1 MGLPACLGFQGSQ
14 GLHGPS
20 TWEDRRQQ
28 ESLRLLSG
36 QMEKLWWP
44 GLGGAG
50 DQLCAALPHCLAFWR
65 VVLDKG
71 GCREHGEEP
80 LWGVWGGEPGEGE
93 CTCSGRKKR
102 GEGGK
107 KENNRE
113 TGQQLIWNREKGDP
127 IYRTSLPK
135 FPLYSHSRVCAPL
148 EAPEVCEEGMAS
160 PGSFALLLHNPA
172 VGHNFKN
179 SMLQQ
184 VGTIIRWFPEIVN
197 NCQFVWQGVRNF
209 PHFGFAELAFEIPHQ
224 NWNRQTEGRGRLQ
237 TFFFLCPALGR
248 RAAVRGQKLSR
259 RMFVCFLMF
268 LVNDVQM
275 FLSDLE
281 EQASILEPIQ

>member
-1 MGLPACLGFQGSQ
+1 MAPAPGRTGGSRRASGCFPARWRSFDGQGSGELGTSCVQ
-14 GLHGPS
+14 RSPTAWPS
-20 TWEDRRQQ
+20 GGWCWIRGDAGSMER
-28 ESLRLLSG
+28 SLCEECEGGS
-36 QMEKLWWP
+36 P
-44 GLGGAG
+44 GKENAR
-50 DQLCAALPHCLAFWR
+50 A
-65 VVLDKG
+65 V
-71 GCREHGEEP
+71 E
-80 LWGVWGGEPGEGE
+80 
-93 CTCSGRKKR
+93 GRKEER
-102 GEGGK
+102 EGRRKIIEKQVSSWFETEK
-107 KENNRE
+107 KEIQFTE
-113 TGQQLIWNREKGDP
+113 L

-197 NCQFVWQGVRNF
+197 NCQFVWQGVWNF

-237 TFFFLCPALGR
+237 TSF
-248 RAAVRGQKLSR
+248 S
-259 RMFVCFLMF
+259 FVQPWEGEL
-268 LVNDVQM
+268 Q
-275 FLSDLE
+275 
-281 EQASILEPIQ
+281 

>member
-197 NCQFVWQGVRNF
+197 NCQFVWQGVWNF

-237 TFFFLCPALGR
+237 TFFPLSSLGKESCSKGTEAVKKDVRLFLN
-248 RAAVRGQKLSR
+248 VFS
-259 RMFVCFLMF
+259 
-268 LVNDVQM
+268 
-275 FLSDLE
+275 
-281 EQASILEPIQ
+281 

>member
-1 MGLPACLGFQGSQ
+1 MAPAPGRTGGGRRASGCFPARWRSFDGQGSGELGTSCVQ
-14 GLHGPS
+14 RSPTAWPS
-20 TWEDRRQQ
+20 GGWCWIRGDAGSMER
-28 ESLRLLSG
+28 SL
-36 QMEKLWWP
+36 
-44 GLGGAG
+44 
-50 DQLCAALPHCLAFWR
+50 
-65 VVLDKG
+65 V
-71 GCREHGEEP
+71 
-80 LWGVWGGEPGEGE
+80 WGVWGGEPGEGE

-102 GEGGK
+102 GEEREGRRKIIEKQVSSWFETEK
-107 KENNRE
+107 KEIQFTE
-113 TGQQLIWNREKGDP
+113 L

-184 VGTIIRWFPEIVN
+184 VGTITRWFPEIVN
-197 NCQFVWQGVRNF
+197 NCQFVWQGVWNF

-237 TFFFLCPALGR
+237 TFFPLSSLGKESCSKGTEVVKKDVRLFLN
-248 RAAVRGQKLSR
+248 VFS
-259 RMFVCFLMF
+259 
-268 LVNDVQM
+268 
-275 FLSDLE
+275 
-281 EQASILEPIQ
+281 